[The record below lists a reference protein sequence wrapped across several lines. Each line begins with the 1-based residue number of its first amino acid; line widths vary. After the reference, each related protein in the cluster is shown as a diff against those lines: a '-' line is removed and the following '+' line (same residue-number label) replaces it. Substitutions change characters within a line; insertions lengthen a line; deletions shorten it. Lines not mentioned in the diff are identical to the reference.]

1 MLAIIVGIVLITI
14 GIFVWNQNKFPKNQ
28 EQEQPLVAQPQEG
41 SLAPD
46 FILSNLQGERVQLA
60 NLKGRP
66 VLLNFWATW
75 CPPCREEMPLLEAV
89 YRERREELEVLTVNL
104 QEEPEVIEAFQKEN
118 GYTFPV
124 LLDREGK
131 VASQYWIRG
140 IPTTLII
147 DSQGIIRAI
156 RSGALRE
163 EDLEALLDEVR

>member
-66 VLLNFWATW
+66 VLLISGL
-75 CPPCREEMPLLEAV
+75 P
-89 YRERREELEVLTVNL
+89 
-104 QEEPEVIEAFQKEN
+104 
-118 GYTFPV
+118 GV
-124 LLDREGK
+124 LLVGK
-131 VASQYWIRG
+131 KCLSWKRFIEN
-140 IPTTLII
+140 
-147 DSQGIIRAI
+147 
-156 RSGALRE
+156 E
-163 EDLEALLDEVR
+163 EKSWKC